1 MENELESLIES
12 LQDEPLDYSVNP
24 ACQEI
29 LKSELKAI
37 EKITELVNIY
47 LKDYP
52 NFTPLAEEFMHPSC
66 LALHRDIYPWFLIQC
81 DDNTVEVWSLL
92 LAAAKEWFPDR
103 NKTKLGHAFCVRFE
117 IEGCTWWNGW
127 EPIQPV
133 VKEYRKWRYNK

>member
-66 LALHRDIYPWFLIQC
+66 LALHRDIYTPGFSSSTTTTPLKYGLCFWPPP
-81 DDNTVEVWSLL
+81 
-92 LAAAKEWFPDR
+92 K
-103 NKTKLGHAFCVRFE
+103 
-117 IEGCTWWNGW
+117 NGFRIGIK
-127 EPIQPV
+127 P
-133 VKEYRKWRYNK
+133 N